1 MRLDVSRYCME
12 NSSESILK
20 LNYSKVAR
28 QFNCDRRTVS
38 NYVKKIKETKNNTL
52 PKRASRKSILDDY
65 KQIIINKYTQNN
77 SIYSI
82 YLFIQ
87 TKGYKGSYS
96 LVRRFCSTIKKEEQT
111 KATMRFE
118 TLPGHQAQADWKESI
133 SLHNKKGEKIQI
145 NIFILL
151 LGYSRYK
158 FLKLT
163 TDRTRDTIFKALIE
177 GFEYFKGTPQE
188 ILFDNMR
195 SIVNQSRTQFNQ
207 AVFNEEFYQFA
218 KDAGF
223 KPKACMAYR
232 PQTKGKVEA
241 VAHIINRI
249 KVYDGEFDTL
259 DELEQIVKKFN
270 DDINHEFHQG
280 IRKIPYELFKE
291 KEQSYLQAVNI
302 SNLKSYISKNTKT
315 RIVTKEAMVNYNNC
329 KYSVPSEYISK
340 QVVCNV
346 QNDILIISTTEG
358 IEITRHKLSK
368 HSQILNYHQEDYAQA
383 VRASLGEDASIED
396 ICKANLDIFD
406 KL

>member
-1 MRLDVSRYCME
+1 
-12 NSSESILK
+12 
-20 LNYSKVAR
+20 
-28 QFNCDRRTVS
+28 
-38 NYVKKIKETKNNTL
+38 
-52 PKRASRKSILDDY
+52 
-65 KQIIINKYTQNN
+65 
-77 SIYSI
+77 
-82 YLFIQ
+82 
-87 TKGYKGSYS
+87 
-96 LVRRFCSTIKKEEQT
+96 
-111 KATMRFE
+111 
-118 TLPGHQAQADWKESI
+118 
-133 SLHNKKGEKIQI
+133 
-145 NIFILL
+145 
-151 LGYSRYK
+151 
-158 FLKLT
+158 
-163 TDRTRDTIFKALIE
+163 
-177 GFEYFKGTPQE
+177 
-188 ILFDNMR
+188 MR

-302 SNLKSYISKNTKT
+302 SNLKSYISKNTTT